1 MRMIFCRSSVY
12 RVRIGPPIVRLSG
25 CVAVCGEQQK
35 PPSDYP
41 LPIHSDITT
50 FTGPTPFHSAF
61 WFPAHAHRSSLCA
74 ISLLRSLYL
83 GEWAGRTGACCAFRK
98 HLGTIK
104 LASIRAPTSVKLSP
118 ISSTIRLLPAFYF
131 LRLSFASYFH
141 HLSYASCTPSLLSML
156 GFWSCYGT
164 TVDSNQTIA
173 FTVMQ
178 NKATGAQY
186 GTRCGDGNSC

>member
-1 MRMIFCRSSVY
+1 VSTGFGLDLQLCDCRAVW
-12 RVRIGPPIVRLSG
+12 L
-25 CVAVCGEQQK
+25 CVANSKNPFEV
-35 PPSDYP
+35 DYP

-50 FTGPTPFHSAF
+50 FTGPPHSTLHSGFPHMPTALPFVQS
-61 WFPAHAHRSSLCA
+61 P
-74 ISLLRSLYL
+74 
-83 GEWAGRTGACCAFRK
+83 CCA
-98 HLGTIK
+98 HYISGNGLGGPE
-104 LASIRAPTSVKLSP
+104 RAAPFANISALLSSHPSGPQLLSVKLSP

-141 HLSYASCTPSLLSML
+141 HLSYASCAPSLLSML